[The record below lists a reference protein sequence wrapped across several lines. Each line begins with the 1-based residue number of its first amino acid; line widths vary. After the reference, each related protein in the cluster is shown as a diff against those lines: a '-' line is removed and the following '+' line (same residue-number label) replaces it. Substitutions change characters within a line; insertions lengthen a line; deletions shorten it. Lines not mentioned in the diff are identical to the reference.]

1 MLVLNFFGGPGVG
14 KSTYSA
20 YFYSMLKMRG
30 INCELV
36 TEYAKQKVWE
46 GNDTILSNQVYL
58 FSKQYVGLTKLDGKV
73 ELAIMDSPLLL
84 SLLYQSNIKIKD
96 SFYKMA
102 LDCHSEFDN
111 INYLICGNGNYTN
124 QGRYQSCEE
133 AIKLSSVMKKIL
145 DYNEVQYRIIQQYT
159 GLDGIDKLNE
169 QIEEIYTLI
178 LNKRK

>member
-1 MLVLNFFGGPGVG
+1 M
-14 KSTYSA
+14 
-20 YFYSMLKMRG
+20 
-30 INCELV
+30 
-36 TEYAKQKVWE
+36 
-46 GNDTILSNQVYL
+46 
-58 FSKQYVGLTKLDGKV
+58 
-73 ELAIMDSPLLL
+73 
-84 SLLYQSNIKIKD
+84 
-96 SFYKMA
+96 
-102 LDCHSEFDN
+102 
-111 INYLICGNGNYTN
+111 ICGNGNYTN

>member
-36 TEYAKQKVWE
+36 NEYAKQKVWE
-46 GNDTILSNQVYL
+46 ENDTILSNQVYL
-58 FSKQYVGLTKLDGKV
+58 FAKQYVGLTKLDGKV

-84 SLLYQSNIKIKD
+84 SLLYQNNLKIKD
-96 SFYKMA
+96 SFNKMV
-102 LDCHSEFDN
+102 LDCCSEFDN
-111 INYLICGNGNYTN
+111 INYLICKNGDYTQ
-124 QGRYQSCEE
+124 QGRYQSYEKAME
-133 AIKLSSVMKKIL
+133 LSLEMKKIL
-145 DYNEVQYRIIQQYT
+145 DYNEVPYRVIKQYD
-159 GLDGIDKLNE
+159 GLNGIDKLNK